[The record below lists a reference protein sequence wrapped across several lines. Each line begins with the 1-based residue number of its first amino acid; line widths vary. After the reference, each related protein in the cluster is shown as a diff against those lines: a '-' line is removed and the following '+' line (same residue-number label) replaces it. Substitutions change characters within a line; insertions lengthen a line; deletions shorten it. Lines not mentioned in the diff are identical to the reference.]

1 MEGILF
7 YFLRCLGENLWNS
20 KSKVYMLLWNWS
32 GPICRPGKGISGF
45 VGSRVSMCQADN
57 YLILFLQ
64 QHDESAWYALLQ
76 MRKWKPSMTYLVIAG
91 AQIGHI
97 LEIFVFIA
105 VQTAPQLE
113 ALLHKKHVKGNM

>member
-1 MEGILF
+1 
-7 YFLRCLGENLWNS
+7 
-20 KSKVYMLLWNWS
+20 
-32 GPICRPGKGISGF
+32 
-45 VGSRVSMCQADN
+45 MCS

-76 MRKWKPSMTYLVIAG
+76 MRKWKPNMTYLVIAG

-105 VQTAPQLE
+105 VQTAPKLE
-113 ALLHKKHVKGNM
+113 ALLH